1 MSAWELPVDVEICGQ
16 IFVIRSD
23 FRAVLDALAALQ
35 DQELTEQERCLAFL
49 QILYPDWQHLPDG
62 GEALKAACKF
72 INLGEDVPENQPPKP
87 ALVSWEDDVGIMA
100 PAIDKVLGYSC
111 RQCKYLHWW
120 EFIGAYMGIGD
131 GLFAQV
137 VSIRAKQLKGKP
149 LDKAE
154 REFARENAALI
165 GKTAPKLTAEE
176 EEFFKRLGV

>member
-62 GEALKAACKF
+62 GVALKAACKF
-72 INLGEDVPENQPPKP
+72 INLGEPVPENQPPKP
-87 ALVSWEDDVGIMA
+87 ALVSWEDDVSIMA

-137 VSIRAKQLKGKP
+137 VSIRAKKLKGKP

-154 REFARENAALI
+154 REFARENAVLI
-165 GKTAPKLTAEE
+165 GKTAPKLTVEE